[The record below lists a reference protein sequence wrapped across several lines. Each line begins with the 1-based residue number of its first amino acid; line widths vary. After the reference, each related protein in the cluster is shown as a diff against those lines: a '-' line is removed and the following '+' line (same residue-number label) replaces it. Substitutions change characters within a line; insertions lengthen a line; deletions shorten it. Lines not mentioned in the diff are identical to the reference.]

1 MTYTVTV
8 LVELHPHVLDPAGQ
22 AVADVLRGMGFLVED
37 VRMGRV
43 IRLRVPAASAEEARR
58 LASEMADRLLANPV
72 MERFAVGSVEP

>member
-43 IRLRVPAASAEEARR
+43 IRLRVPAASPEEARR